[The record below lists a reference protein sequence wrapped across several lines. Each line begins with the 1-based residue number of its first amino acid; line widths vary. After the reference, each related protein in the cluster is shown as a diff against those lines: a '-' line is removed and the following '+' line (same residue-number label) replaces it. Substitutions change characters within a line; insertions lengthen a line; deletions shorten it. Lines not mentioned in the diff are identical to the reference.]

1 MKKIHFVIFLSKL
14 RYNKIKRG
22 NIMINSYY
30 LLNMDV
36 CGIKNIQ
43 KNVHLSFYKKT
54 VDKEFD
60 SEKYR
65 VKAIYGEN
73 GAGKSALITAV
84 KIFQNFI
91 LNNNYLNDSKTQI
104 FLDEIV
110 NKATQTFCF
119 ECEFLLS
126 SNTVNRV
133 HHYSVCIGK
142 SENGMYE
149 IQSESLK
156 VKNGDY
162 ANSRYKMV
170 FESRNGELTFLDCG
184 DNEREWMEKKS
195 MNLLSSH
202 SFVGLYMK
210 NFEVDNMDSVDLFIN
225 IIACMTFALVINV
238 YIAEEDQHE
247 LYFLRKKLKG
257 NVLDKQKMIDELF
270 GYEDR
275 VNTFFRVNESHVD
288 KKYFEQY
295 KERIGQLT
303 QFIKIFKSDLV
314 SIDIDAKENGE
325 EYVCDLNLNYG
336 DYVINKEFESTG
348 IKKLIRLFDCFGSA
362 STNGIV
368 FIDEMDSNLNDVYL
382 CKLIEYFMYYGKGQ
396 LCFTTHNLDP
406 MTVLKEN
413 KNSIDFL
420 SSDNHLVSWTS
431 RGNASPDNCY
441 KNGLIEDSPF
451 NIDATDFVGIFG
463 E

>member
-1 MKKIHFVIFLSKL
+1 MKNTF
-14 RYNKIKRG
+14 
-22 NIMINSYY
+22 Y

-54 VDKEFD
+54 VDREFD

-73 GAGKSALITAV
+73 GVGKSALITAV
-84 KIFQNFI
+84 KIFQNLI
-91 LNNNYLNDSKTQI
+91 LDDNYLNDSKTQI
-104 FLDEIV
+104 FLDEII

-119 ECEFLLS
+119 ECEFLFS
-126 SNTVNRV
+126 SNNTSRV
-133 HHYSVCIGK
+133 YHYSVCIGK
-142 SENGMYE
+142 RENGIYE
-149 IQSESLK
+149 IQSEHLK
-156 VKNGDY
+156 VKNGNY

-170 FESRNGELTFLDCG
+170 FEIENGELAFLDCG
-184 DNEREWMEKKS
+184 DNEREWIEKKS

-210 NFEVDNMDSVDLFIN
+210 NFEVDYIFNDLVSASFFIH
-225 IIACMTFALVINV
+225 IIACSTLALVINV

-257 NVLDKQKMIDELF
+257 NVLHKQKMIDELF
-270 GYEDR
+270 GYEDGF
-275 VNTFFRVNESHVD
+275 NTFFRVNESHVD
-288 KKYFEQY
+288 KKSFEEY
-295 KERIGQLT
+295 KERINQLT
-303 QFIKIFKSDLV
+303 RFIKIFKSDLV
-314 SIDIDAKENGE
+314 SIDIDAKENGG
-325 EYVCDLNLNYG
+325 EYICDLNLNYG
-336 DYVINKEFESTG
+336 GYVINKEFESTG
-348 IKKLIRLFDCFGSA
+348 IKKLIRLFDCFVAA
-362 STNGIV
+362 SKGAIV
-368 FIDEMDSNLNDVYL
+368 FVDEMDSNLNDVYL

-420 SSDNHLVSWTS
+420 SSDKHLVSWTS
-431 RGNASPDNCY
+431 RGNASPENCY
-441 KNGLIEDSPF
+441 KNGMIEDSPF
-451 NIDATDFVGIFG
+451 HIDATDFVGIFG
-463 E
+463 EYREL

>member
-1 MKKIHFVIFLSKL
+1 MKNTF
-14 RYNKIKRG
+14 
-22 NIMINSYY
+22 Y

-84 KIFQNFI
+84 KIFQNLI
-91 LNNNYLNDSKTQI
+91 LDDNYLNDSKTQI
-104 FLDEIV
+104 FLDEII

-119 ECEFLLS
+119 ECEFLFS
-126 SNTVNRV
+126 SNNTSRV
-133 HHYSVCIGK
+133 YHYSVCIGK
-142 SENGMYE
+142 RENGIYE
-149 IQSESLK
+149 IQSEHLK
-156 VKNGDY
+156 VKNGNY

-170 FESRNGELTFLDCG
+170 FEIENGELAFLDCG
-184 DNEREWMEKKS
+184 DNEREWIEKKS

-210 NFEVDNMDSVDLFIN
+210 NFEVDYIFNDLVSASFFIH
-225 IIACMTFALVINV
+225 IIACSTLALVINV

-257 NVLDKQKMIDELF
+257 NVLHKQKMIDELF
-270 GYEDR
+270 GYEDGF
-275 VNTFFRVNESHVD
+275 NTFFRVNESHVD
-288 KKYFEQY
+288 KKSFEEY
-295 KERIGQLT
+295 KERINQLT
-303 QFIKIFKSDLV
+303 RFIKIFKSDLV
-314 SIDIDAKENGE
+314 SIDIDAKENGR
-325 EYVCDLNLNYG
+325 EYICDLNLNYG
-336 DYVINKEFESTG
+336 GYVINKEFESTG
-348 IKKLIRLFDCFGSA
+348 IKKLIRLFDCFVAA
-362 STNGIV
+362 SKGAIV
-368 FIDEMDSNLNDVYL
+368 FVDEMDSNLNDVYL
-382 CKLIEYFMYYGKGQ
+382 CKLVEYFMYYGKGQ

-420 SSDNHLVSWTS
+420 SSDKHLVSWTS
-431 RGNASPDNCY
+431 RGNASPENCY
-441 KNGLIEDSPF
+441 KNGMIEDSPF
-451 NIDATDFVGIFG
+451 HIDATDFVGIFG
-463 E
+463 EYREP

>member
-1 MKKIHFVIFLSKL
+1 MKNTF
-14 RYNKIKRG
+14 
-22 NIMINSYY
+22 Y

-84 KIFQNFI
+84 KIFQNLI
-91 LNNNYLNDSKTQI
+91 LDDNYLNDSKTQI
-104 FLDEIV
+104 FLDEII

-119 ECEFLLS
+119 ECEFLFS
-126 SNTVNRV
+126 SNNTSRV
-133 HHYSVCIGK
+133 YHYSVCIGK
-142 SENGMYE
+142 RENGIYE
-149 IQSESLK
+149 IQSEHLK
-156 VKNGDY
+156 VKNGNY
-162 ANSRYKMV
+162 ANSRYNMV
-170 FESRNGELTFLDCG
+170 FEIENGELAFLDCG
-184 DNEREWMEKKS
+184 DNEREWIEKKS

-210 NFEVDNMDSVDLFIN
+210 NFEVDYIFNDLVSASFFIH
-225 IIACMTFALVINV
+225 IIACSTLALVINV

-257 NVLDKQKMIDELF
+257 NVLHKQKMIDELF
-270 GYEDR
+270 GYEDGF
-275 VNTFFRVNESHVD
+275 NTFFRVNESHVD
-288 KKYFEQY
+288 KKSFEEY
-295 KERIGQLT
+295 KERINQLT
-303 QFIKIFKSDLV
+303 RFIKIFKSDLV
-314 SIDIDAKENGE
+314 SIDIDAKENGG
-325 EYVCDLNLNYG
+325 EYICDLNLNYG
-336 DYVINKEFESTG
+336 GYVINKEFESTG
-348 IKKLIRLFDCFGSA
+348 IKKLIRLFDCFVAA
-362 STNGIV
+362 SKGAIV
-368 FIDEMDSNLNDVYL
+368 FVDEMDSNLNDVYL

-441 KNGLIEDSPF
+441 KNGMIEDSPF

-463 E
+463 EYREL

>member
-1 MKKIHFVIFLSKL
+1 
-14 RYNKIKRG
+14 
-22 NIMINSYY
+22 MINSYY

-84 KIFQNFI
+84 KIFQDLI
-91 LNNNYLNDSKTQI
+91 LDNNYLNDSKTQI
-104 FLDEIV
+104 FLDEII

-133 HHYSVCIGK
+133 YHYSVCIGK
-142 SENGMYE
+142 RENGIYE

-156 VKNGDY
+156 LKNGKY

-184 DNEREWMEKKS
+184 DNEREWIEKKS

-210 NFEVDNMDSVDLFIN
+210 NFEVDNIFNDLVSANFFIH
-225 IIACMTFALVINV
+225 IIACSTLALVINV

-257 NVLDKQKMIDELF
+257 NVLDKQKMIDELL
-270 GYEDR
+270 GYEDSI
-275 VNTFFRVNESHVD
+275 NIFSSVNESHVD
-288 KKYFEQY
+288 KKSFEEY
-295 KERIGQLT
+295 KERINQLT
-303 QFIKIFKSDLV
+303 RFIKIFKSDLV
-314 SIDIDAKENGE
+314 SIDIDAKENGG
-325 EYVCDLNLNYG
+325 EYICDLNLNYG
-336 DYVINKEFESTG
+336 GYVINKEFESTG
-348 IKKLIRLFDCFGSA
+348 IKKLIRLFDCFVAA
-362 STNGIV
+362 SRGAIV
-368 FIDEMDSNLNDVYL
+368 FVDEMDSNLNDVYL

-431 RGNASPDNCY
+431 RGNASPENCY
-441 KNGLIEDSPF
+441 KNGMIEDSPF

>member
-1 MKKIHFVIFLSKL
+1 
-14 RYNKIKRG
+14 
-22 NIMINSYY
+22 MINSYY

-348 IKKLIRLFDCFGSA
+348 IKKLIRLFDCFGAA